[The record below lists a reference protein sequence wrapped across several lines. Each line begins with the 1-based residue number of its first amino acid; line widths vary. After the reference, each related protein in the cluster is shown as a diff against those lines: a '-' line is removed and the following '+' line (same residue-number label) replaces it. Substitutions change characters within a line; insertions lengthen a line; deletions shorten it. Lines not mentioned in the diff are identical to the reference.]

1 MVSDMDECKQGTD
14 NCHDTLAECI
24 NTDGSF
30 KCQCIE
36 GYSGDGVTCV
46 GERDGY
52 IIFISPVSTGNKE
65 EAGVCYVFGWDDVC
79 EQNISKFRIHL
90 LCWPINN

>member
-52 IIFISPVSTGNKE
+52 HIDLSLLTVSTGNKE
-65 EAGVCYVFGWDDVC
+65 GAGVC
-79 EQNISKFRIHL
+79 
-90 LCWPINN
+90 